1 MRQSQRA
8 SYAHRIKRAL
18 DHLVER
24 LTVGE
29 SPDLQELAD
38 QAALS
43 AYHFHHIF
51 RLMTGET
58 VGEVATRLRLAS
70 SVSRLEAGDT
80 VTQAAAASGYATSQ
94 SYARALHKHSGSSAT
109 ALRSEPK
116 ALRELKARL
125 RVSANQSAEGKTPFP
140 IALEITTTEPLR
152 LLAIRNI
159 GDYAE
164 LNTTYTTLF
173 DAVLKLV
180 SPDHVRGIYGIPYD
194 DPMSVAADD
203 CRCDCGL
210 DTAGTGQPDGPLTEL
225 ILPGGTCARIR
236 HQGNYDAA
244 YLTID
249 LAYSQIFKERE
260 WTFAD
265 QPVFIHY
272 LDDPEEVSEAELE
285 ANVFIPL
292 LRTPAPGETL

>member
-8 SYAHRIKRAL
+8 SYADRIERAL

-24 LTVGE
+24 LTVGDN
-29 SPDLQELAD
+29 PGLQELAD

-43 AYHFHHIF
+43 AYHFHRIF

-58 VGEVATRLRLAS
+58 IGEVTTRLRLAA

-109 ALRSEPK
+109 MLLSEPG

-125 RVSANQSAEGKTPFP
+125 RVGTRERPEDKTPIP

-164 LNTTYTTLF
+164 LNTTYTALF
-173 DAVLKLV
+173 DAVLKQV
-180 SPDHVRGIYGIPYD
+180 SPEHVNGIYGIPYD
-194 DPMSVAADD
+194 DPISVTADD

-210 DTAGTGQPDGPLTEL
+210 HTAGAGQPDGPLFEL
-225 ILPGGTCARIR
+225 ILPGGTYARIR
-236 HQGNYDAA
+236 HQGNYDAV

-249 LAYSQIFKERE
+249 LAYSQIFKQRE

-272 LDDPEEVSEAELE
+272 WDDPEEMSEAELR

-292 LRTPAPGETL
+292 LRTPAPRETL